1 MWKDAI
7 LAQPVA
13 PYDERRR
20 RIEAEPLP
28 ENIGALIDEAAAAA
42 GDRDL
47 WRFIDS
53 GETITYDGMR
63 RAVNGLARGWSRL
76 ASPGAPM
83 SA

>member
-42 GDRDL
+42 GDRDCCGAL
-47 WRFIDS
+47 S
-53 GETITYDGMR
+53 TAAR
-63 RAVNGLARGWSRL
+63 R
-76 ASPGAPM
+76 SPTTACAGR
-83 SA
+83 